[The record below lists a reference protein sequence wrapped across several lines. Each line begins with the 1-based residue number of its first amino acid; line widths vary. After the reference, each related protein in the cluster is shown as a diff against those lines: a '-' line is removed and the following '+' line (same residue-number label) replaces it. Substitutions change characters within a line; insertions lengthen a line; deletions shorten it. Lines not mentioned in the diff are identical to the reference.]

1 MTDAPPVFTDDIA
14 IVLSGEAGQGI
25 QTIEFILAR
34 VLKRSGYH
42 VFSTKEYMSR
52 IRGGSNSIMIR
63 ASSRRVN
70 AMVDRIDILVPLDSK
85 ALERLRHR
93 ISDKTVI
100 MGDGT
105 HLKTRI
111 PFMDI
116 PISAIAE
123 EAGGRIYENTVA
135 AGLLCGILE
144 ADHEVLTSTIREL
157 FASKEAKVVGQ
168 NVKAVL
174 RGYEEGRGLCR
185 QGALSVKV
193 DRTDGVGVEPL
204 INGAEAVSFGAI
216 AGGCN
221 FVSSYPMSPSTAVLT
236 NMAACDEQFGIVVEQ
251 AEDEIAAVNMAVG
264 AWYAGA
270 RAMATTSGGG
280 FALMEEAVSLAGMLE
295 TPLVIHLAQRPG
307 PGTGLPT
314 RTEQGDLE
322 LAIYSGHGEFPRI
335 IYAPGTTEEAFFL
348 TRRAFNEADRCQV
361 PVFILTDQYFM
372 DSYYNIPGLPLDRA
386 DNQKHIV
393 KTEAG
398 YRRYSITENGI
409 SPRGVPGVGEGLV
422 TADSDEHDEEGHI
435 TEDMGTRKAMVDK
448 RLGKMK
454 AVLAHSVEPTLTGAS
469 DPELLVVSWG
479 STGPIVAEALRHLDR
494 PDASHMHFSQV
505 YPLPPGAAGQ
515 LKGAGRIAVVENNAT
530 GQFGRLLKIHA
541 DAHVDHPILKYN
553 GLPFTVEEV
562 AEAIGDLG

>member
-409 SPRGVPGVGEGLV
+409 SPRGVPGFGEGLV